1 MVLVCNGCFGTT
13 VLRYYVTM
21 HDTRVLRYYVVQR
34 GVDDATHPQPGNT
47 NNRNLSNSMAFIEDV
62 HPYITLH
69 TLLTFPT
76 GFFNDNLHQIK
87 LFKTNVSNNL
97 KVIYKLD
104 RREKLY
110 VLFTVVIYKVS
121 NIVTLQRYVPSI
133 IDNSLHFAIVLK
145 G

>member
-1 MVLVCNGCFGTT
+1 MQIIV
-13 VLRYYVTM
+13 YYC
-21 HDTRVLRYYVVQR
+21 
-34 GVDDATHPQPGNT
+34 
-47 NNRNLSNSMAFIEDV
+47 
-62 HPYITLH
+62 PYITLH

-87 LFKTNVSNNL
+87 LFKTNASNNL

-121 NIVTLQRYVPSI
+121 NIVFFVKNSNLSLLLKRFTLL
-133 IDNSLHFAIVLK
+133 IDFNCSSSAFHILVALYLNVLCPHVV
-145 G
+145 

>member
-1 MVLVCNGCFGTT
+1 MRRRRADESSCLT
-13 VLRYYVTM
+13 VGLDPLESLYR
-21 HDTRVLRYYVVQR
+21 LI
-34 GVDDATHPQPGNT
+34 AT
-47 NNRNLSNSMAFIEDV
+47 
-62 HPYITLH
+62 ITLH

-97 KVIYKLD
+97 KVIYELD

-121 NIVTLQRYVPSI
+121 NIVFFILSY
-133 IDNSLHFAIVLK
+133 HIVL
-145 G
+145 GSYTHHGNIR

>member
-1 MVLVCNGCFGTT
+1 MLFGWILFLFFEISKVFCVLFKTLNLT
-13 VLRYYVTM
+13 VIQKFLVGIL
-21 HDTRVLRYYVVQR
+21 H
-34 GVDDATHPQPGNT
+34 
-47 NNRNLSNSMAFIEDV
+47 
-62 HPYITLH
+62 YITLH

-110 VLFTVVIYKVS
+110 VLFIVVIYKVS
-121 NIVTLQRYVPSI
+121 NIVFLLRI
-133 IDNSLHFAIVLK
+133 LI
-145 G
+145 

>member
-1 MVLVCNGCFGTT
+1 MSMPKYYITFKLFGHCNT
-13 VLRYYVTM
+13 L
-21 HDTRVLRYYVVQR
+21 H
-34 GVDDATHPQPGNT
+34 
-47 NNRNLSNSMAFIEDV
+47 
-62 HPYITLH
+62 YITLH

-121 NIVTLQRYVPSI
+121 NIVFLLRI
-133 IDNSLHFAIVLK
+133 LI
-145 G
+145 